1 MNNRPDITEMLMEK
15 RDLAYQIE
23 ELSQNHASYLE
34 NEDVDGF
41 TESLQ
46 QREELLEKMR
56 VLESK
61 LPPLAEIA
69 AIPGCASIVLETN
82 LCIKRIQKLD
92 ALMEQKAQ
100 ELLDQWRMQIQ
111 KISQGRRAGSAY
123 DSQAA
128 PSALYFDKRE

>member
-1 MNNRPDITEMLMEK
+1 MNNGLEISELLMEK

-23 ELSQNHASYLE
+23 ELSQSHASYLD

-46 QREELLEKMR
+46 QREELLEEMR
-56 VLESK
+56 VIESK
-61 LPPLAEIA
+61 LPPLAEVA

-92 ALMEQKAQ
+92 ALIEQKAQ
-100 ELLDQWRMQIQ
+100 ELLDQWRAQIQ
-111 KISQGRRAGSAY
+111 KISQGRKAGSAY
-123 DSQAA
+123 DSQTA
-128 PSALYFDKRE
+128 PSSLYFDKRE